1 MNKAI
6 LENLNEKGVL
16 TLTLNRPDVLNA
28 MNADLILGLLES
40 INKAK
45 SNKQV
50 RSVIITGKGRGFCSG
65 ADLVDGGWPETRGL
79 SSGEATFT
87 NMENAFNPLVKAI
100 TQSNKP
106 VITAINGIAAGGG
119 VGLAL
124 CGDIVVAAES
134 AKFKLVFGPNLG
146 IISDVGASWF
156 VPNLIGRARANGMG
170 LLGEDIPAK
179 QAKEWGLIWDCVQD
193 DELIQTA
200 EAIAEKIADG
210 PIEGLKSIV
219 KAHDRALF
227 SSLSEQLD
235 YEKETQRV
243 RTDSK
248 EFKEG
253 VSAFVEKRKPNF
265 RDLDQ

>member
-1 MNKAI
+1 MSNVIEKK
-6 LENLNEKGVL
+6 LTEKGVL
-16 TLTLNRPDVLNA
+16 KLTLNRPEVLNA
-28 MNADLILGLLES
+28 MNADLIMGLLDSFYE
-40 INKAK
+40 AK
-45 SNKQV
+45 KDKKV
-50 RSVIITGKGRGFCSG
+50 RSIIITGRGRGFCAG
-65 ADLVDGGWPETRGL
+65 ADLVDGGWPSSEGL
-79 SSGEATFT
+79 SSGEVTFN

-106 VITAINGIAAGGG
+106 VISAINGIAAGGG

-124 CGDIVVAAES
+124 CGDIVLAAES

-179 QAKEWGLIWDCVQD
+179 QAKDWGLIWDCVP
-193 DELIQTA
+193 DEELLNKA
-200 EAIAEKIADG
+200 MEIAEKIADG
-210 PIEGLKSIV
+210 PIEGLKAIV
-219 KAHDRALF
+219 KAHDRAL
-227 SSLSEQLD
+227 SSTLSEQLD

-248 EFKEG
+248 DFKEG
-253 VSAFVEKRKPNF
+253 VKAFGEKRKPNF
-265 RDLDQ
+265 RNLS

>member
-1 MNKAI
+1 MNGAI
-6 LENLNEKGVL
+6 EKSLNEKGVL
-16 TLTLNRPDVLNA
+16 TLKLNRPDVLNA
-28 MNADLILGLLES
+28 MNADLILGLLDCM
-40 INKAK
+40 NDAK
-45 SNKQV
+45 SDKQV
-50 RSVIITGKGRGFCSG
+50 RAIIITGNGRGFCSG
-65 ADLVDGGWPETRGL
+65 ADLVDGGWPKTKGL

-124 CGDIVVAAES
+124 CGDIVVASTS

-170 LLGEDIPAK
+170 LLGDDLSAEL
-179 QAKEWGLIWDCVQD
+179 AKEWGLIWDCVPD
-193 DELIQTA
+193 DQLISTA
-200 EAIAEKIADG
+200 NEIAERIADG
-210 PIEGLKSIV
+210 PIEGLKAIV
-219 KAHDRALF
+219 KAHDKAL
-227 SSLSEQLD
+227 SGTLSEQLD

-243 RTDSK
+243 RTDSR